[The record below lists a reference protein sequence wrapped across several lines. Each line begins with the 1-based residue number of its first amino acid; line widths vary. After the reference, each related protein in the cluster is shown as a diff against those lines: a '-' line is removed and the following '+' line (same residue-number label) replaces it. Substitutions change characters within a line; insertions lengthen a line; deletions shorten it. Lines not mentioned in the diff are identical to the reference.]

1 MMKYGVLGL
10 SVIVIACI
18 VVIYFF
24 SEMFVTI
31 ETGEK
36 GIIFYKFGGGL
47 DKKEVLGQG
56 LHTLA
61 PWNTC
66 FVYDTRIQE
75 SGEEMEVLASN
86 GLSIL
91 LDLSYRYSP
100 IPEEIGYLHEEI
112 GEDFHRRIVIPEI
125 RSSTRKVIGKYLP
138 EELYSTKREVIQ
150 EEIFHQT
157 DAAIKKKHIKLDALL
172 IRSIKLPETIKVAIE
187 SKLKQ
192 EQESMEYEFKIS
204 KEKKEAERKR
214 IEAQGIKDF
223 QNIVSEGISDKLLR
237 WKGIEA
243 TQELAKSQNSKVVIV
258 GNGKDGLPVI
268 LGRD

>member
-1 MMKYGVLGL
+1 MKYGMFGL
-10 SVIVIACI
+10 SII
-18 VVIYFF
+18 VVGIIIVLYFF
-24 SEMFVTI
+24 SELFVTI
-31 ETGEK
+31 ETGQK
-36 GIIFYKFGGGL
+36 GVIFYKFSGI
-47 DKKEVLGQG
+47 DKQNVWEQG
-56 LHTLA
+56 LHTIA
-61 PWNTC
+61 PWNTMYI
-66 FVYDTRIQE
+66 YDVRIQE
-75 SGEEMEVLASN
+75 SSEEMDVLASN
-86 GLSIL
+86 GLSIH

-100 IPEEIGYLHEEI
+100 IPNEIGFLHDEI
-112 GEDFHRRIVIPEI
+112 GEDYHKRIVLPEI

-138 EELYSTKREVIQ
+138 EELYSTKREIIQ

-157 DAAIKKKHIKLDALL
+157 EASVKKKHIRLDALL

-192 EQESMEYEFKIS
+192 EQQSMEYEFKIA

-243 TQELAKSQNSKVVIV
+243 TQELAKSQNAKVVII
-258 GNGKDGLPVI
+258 GNGKDGMPVI